1 MLDMKC
7 ILLFPLRYVAGGENK
22 EAVMSAFAVA
32 FALFLGFAGWGMG
45 FMQLG
50 SIVAG
55 GGDEGTVKAMEDPLP
70 PPRP

>member
-1 MLDMKC
+1 
-7 ILLFPLRYVAGGENK
+7 
-22 EAVMSAFAVA
+22 MSVFAVA

-45 FMQLG
+45 FIQVG
-50 SIVAG
+50 SIGA